1 MANLEE
7 LRQRIDSAQ
16 DMQAIVRV
24 MKTLS
29 AVSITQ
35 YQNAARRLRAYQ
47 EVVDRSLHAVM
58 MDRGI
63 SLAGEPDLGAPTGV
77 IVFGS
82 DRGLCGR
89 FNEIVVD
96 RACKWL
102 DGRAAAAPILAI
114 GERAAARLE
123 AQNHAAGNTFMQ
135 PGSVSGLSQNAE
147 AILLEV
153 DRWRAEKNVERVM
166 AVFNVEAGRGRV
178 EPCIEMILPI
188 DKEALEHISGRAW
201 PSNQTPVVD
210 GPTEQVLSSFI
221 RERLY
226 TSLMRAGAESL
237 AAEHATRLSAMQA
250 AERNI
255 SDNVDEL
262 QGRFRHERQEAITNE
277 LMDIVAAYQSVLE
290 K

>member
-47 EVVDRSLHAVM
+47 EVVDRSLHAAM
-58 MDRGI
+58 MDRRI
-63 SLAGEPDLGAPTGV
+63 AIEDEPDPAQPTGL

-96 RACKWL
+96 HACRWL
-102 DGRAAAAPILAI
+102 EGRTARVPILAI
-114 GERAAARLE
+114 GERGAARLE
-123 AQNHAAGNTFMQ
+123 AQNHPADNTFTQ
-135 PGSVSGLSQNAE
+135 PGSVAGLSQNAE

-153 DRWRAEKNVERVM
+153 DTWRAEKDIERVM

-178 EPCIEMILPI
+178 EPHIEMLLPI
-188 DKEALEHISGRAW
+188 DSGALHRIVGRAW
-201 PSNQTPVVD
+201 PSNQIPVLD
-210 GPTEQVLSSFI
+210 GPTEQVLSAFI

-255 SDNVDEL
+255 SDSVEEL

>member
-58 MDRGI
+58 IDRGI
-63 SLAGEPDLGAPTGV
+63 SLEGEPDLGAPTGV

-123 AQNHAAGNTFMQ
+123 AQNHAAGNTFTQ
-135 PGSVSGLSQNAE
+135 PGSVSGLSQNA
-147 AILLEV
+147 
-153 DRWRAEKNVERVM
+153 
-166 AVFNVEAGRGRV
+166 
-178 EPCIEMILPI
+178 
-188 DKEALEHISGRAW
+188 
-201 PSNQTPVVD
+201 
-210 GPTEQVLSSFI
+210 
-221 RERLY
+221 
-226 TSLMRAGAESL
+226 
-237 AAEHATRLSAMQA
+237 
-250 AERNI
+250 
-255 SDNVDEL
+255 
-262 QGRFRHERQEAITNE
+262 
-277 LMDIVAAYQSVLE
+277 
-290 K
+290 